1 MVHKL
6 SPFELPANREEAL
19 NLIQALRSAVEN
31 TTNAD
36 EARLLV
42 SRIAQITR
50 SMQVQYGVGLP
61 TNPALQAHEFDE
73 GYRIRPHIDFLSE
86 KIRLAVRAVERG
98 KNQQLVISMP
108 PRAGK
113 TELCSVYT
121 PFWMLRR
128 HPDWKIVLSS
138 HDASLSSGWAG
149 RVRGMIEERPD
160 MGIALQPDGGAQ
172 GSWSTVEGGGIFSTS
187 TRGRLIG
194 RGAKVLIIDDPV
206 SNFVDAHSMVMRA
219 NLWDWYLS
227 VALSRLEP
235 PYLVLIVMCMTGD
248 TPVLMA
254 DGTERP
260 LRDIRVGDEIA
271 TYENG
276 QVTTSRVLNWAN
288 QGSDTIYEIRMK
300 SGTSVRANARHP
312 FLTTRDGVEQWQRT
326 DQLVPGSKVLSVR
339 APGREF
345 SATAGSRPSAR
356 VSACRA
362 TTRRAGRLA
371 IALRRSIRSLVGM
384 LGSSIGTASR
394 GTSTTEWSLSGKGA
408 ATSAERFPQTVLRTG
423 AGSSVSTMT
432 QSLGKSAGCSATTTT
447 SSSSSTSLLN
457 GCALPP
463 TTWSAIED
471 EVIEIVPA
479 GVEDVFDLQVERTEN
494 FIAGGLVS
502 HNTRWHEDDLVGRLL
517 SPDFEGD
524 PRSWQ
529 EIRLPAI
536 AVEEDALGREPGE
549 PLLSPLLNETPT
561 DATARWLDVR
571 TSVGSYVF
579 SAMYQQS
586 PAPAKGA
593 IFDSNWWKFW
603 TRFESNATVDGR
615 VVYLDP
621 ETLTGGRWIDSWD
634 MAFKSKV
641 LEKSGWVVGQ
651 RWVRSGANRYLIAQ
665 QRGRF
670 SFTETLRAML
680 QWAEKDDP
688 RFSLGGR
695 FVNERFIEEAAN
707 GAAVVDTLK
716 EEITGLRTVP
726 TGVSKEARAQVVTP
740 ECERGEVFLP
750 YPDDPGNEW
759 VADLLS
765 ELRNFPNDMAD
776 DQVDAF
782 TMALIMLRVEQ
793 KGGLT
798 IPGRTMGRPAWQ
810 SPSGS
815 GSLSLSKGL
824 LDRLRQDDIR
834 GSR

>member
-50 SMQVQYGVGLP
+50 SMQVQYGIGLP

-248 TPVLMA
+248 TPVLRP
-254 DGTERP
+254 DGMETP
-260 LRDIRVGDEIA
+260 LRDIRPGDEIA
-271 TYENG
+271 TYEDG
-276 QVTTSRVLNWAN
+276 RLTTSRVVNWAN
-288 QGSDTIYEIRMK
+288 QGLDDIFEIRME
-300 SGTSVRANARHP
+300 SGRVVRANARHP
-312 FLTTRDGVEQWQRT
+312 FLTVNEKGDEEWVRT
-326 DQLVPGSKVLSVR
+326 DQLGPGSMVLSAGERGSASSAPLTDAASRRAVRGSADLTTTRPDGQPVPGHPRPVPSR
-339 APGREF
+339 AEQRDF
-345 SATAGSRPSAR
+345 AAAT
-356 VSACRA
+356 
-362 TTRRAGRLA
+362 
-371 IALRRSIRSLVGM
+371 
-384 LGSSIGTASR
+384 GSSPTSSMRSSR
-394 GTSTTEWSLSGKGA
+394 SRTDDAPFAEKSLWIPA
-408 ATSAERFPQTVLRTG
+408 VPRTG
-423 AGSSVSTMT
+423 TESSASITTMT
-432 QSLGKSAGCSATTTT
+432 PELSEGSSATTAT
-447 SSSSSTSLLN
+447 SPSSGDSPRNVSE
-457 GCALPP
+457 PP
-463 TTWSAIED
+463 LTTWSVTPD
-471 EVIEIVPA
+471 RVVSVTPA
-479 GVEDVFDLQVERTEN
+479 GREEVFDLQVERTEN
-494 FIAGGLVS
+494 FIANGLVS

-641 LEKSGWVVGQ
+641 LEKSVL
-651 RWVRSGANRYLIAQ
+651 YL
-665 QRGRF
+665 
-670 SFTETLRAML
+670 L
-680 QWAEKDDP
+680 
-688 RFSLGGR
+688 
-695 FVNERFIEEAAN
+695 
-707 GAAVVDTLK
+707 
-716 EEITGLRTVP
+716 
-726 TGVSKEARAQVVTP
+726 
-740 ECERGEVFLP
+740 
-750 YPDDPGNEW
+750 
-759 VADLLS
+759 
-765 ELRNFPNDMAD
+765 
-776 DQVDAF
+776 
-782 TMALIMLRVEQ
+782 
-793 KGGLT
+793 
-798 IPGRTMGRPAWQ
+798 
-810 SPSGS
+810 
-815 GSLSLSKGL
+815 
-824 LDRLRQDDIR
+824 
-834 GSR
+834 